1 MSGYIEHTTADNDRW
16 DLLAW
21 KYYGDATKYEPI
33 IVANPTVPI
42 TPVLPSGIKL
52 MIPVLD
58 QDSVPAVD
66 EAPWKSYGAE

>member
-1 MSGYIEHTTADNDRW
+1 MSKYLEHITSDNERW

-21 KYYGDATKYEPI
+21 RYYGDATRYEQI

-42 TPVLPSGIKL
+42 EPVLPSGVKL

-58 QDSVPAVD
+58 AADVPVSD
-66 EAPWKSYGAE
+66 PAPWKSYGTE